1 MHIYIYRDAFLPGSF
16 TVDAVDCSRVSP
28 GAETTQ
34 EGTVQDKVVWI
45 MQRPRN
51 NRHYLDE

>member
-1 MHIYIYRDAFLPGSF
+1 MYVCTEAFLPGSF

-34 EGTVQDKVVWI
+34 EVLGLSRIK
-45 MQRPRN
+45 
-51 NRHYLDE
+51 